1 MGVRDI
7 CLRDTLRKILLNLQ
21 RGIGSVRDKSQT
33 MGYTVDMRVDGK
45 GRLSIPHTLQ
55 DIGRFPPH
63 PGQRCQFF
71 RCGRN
76 LTTKVGDQFP
86 RHLYQVPRLG
96 IGIADGMDIF
106 KYVLRFRSRHCLC
119 VRIVPEE
126 FRCHLVDS
134 LVSTLCGKKSRTKQ
148 LEWRGKVQ
156 LRSLMSLILLKIIEN
171 IFVSFLSC
179 HSGCKDSYFQRKK
192 RTDNKKRAAKK
203 QPYIIMFL

>member
-1 MGVRDI
+1 MKKEPMMGVRDI

-45 GRLSIPHTLQ
+45 GGLSIPHTLQ

-86 RHLYQVPRLG
+86 RHLY
-96 IGIADGMDIF
+96 
-106 KYVLRFRSRHCLC
+106 
-119 VRIVPEE
+119 
-126 FRCHLVDS
+126 
-134 LVSTLCGKKSRTKQ
+134 
-148 LEWRGKVQ
+148 
-156 LRSLMSLILLKIIEN
+156 
-171 IFVSFLSC
+171 
-179 HSGCKDSYFQRKK
+179 
-192 RTDNKKRAAKK
+192 
-203 QPYIIMFL
+203 